1 MKITLRKIITSQ
13 AGQSSSM
20 GQKVAFSH
28 FITPIR
34 KLTMFLDT
42 VSQSFV
48 VFCLVLFL
56 RQDLKALT
64 RLALNSQLSA
74 CWPAATLKV
83 CATSLAHSCHL

>member
-1 MKITLRKIITSQ
+1 
-13 AGQSSSM
+13 M

-48 VFCLVLFL
+48 VFLFRFVFETGSQSFDQAGL
-56 RQDLKALT
+56 ELT
-64 RLALNSQLSA
+64 AVRLLL
-74 CWPAATLKV
+74 
-83 CATSLAHSCHL
+83 H